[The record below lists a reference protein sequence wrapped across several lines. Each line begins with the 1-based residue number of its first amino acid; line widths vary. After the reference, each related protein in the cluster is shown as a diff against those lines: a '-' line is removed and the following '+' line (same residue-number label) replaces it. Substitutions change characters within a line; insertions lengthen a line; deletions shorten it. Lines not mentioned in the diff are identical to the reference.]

1 MEDENITKIFEYT
14 GDDIFTGAVMA
25 TVSVRSITE
34 FTKFVLEDG
43 TAITDNMINRQNVI
57 DVIVIACDENYST
70 VFKAIDNARKEAK
83 RFIIQ
88 TKVNTYDEMYIT
100 SLDFTEI
107 AEIQDA
113 VKINITFVQQQQVS
127 SSRKEIANIKSQE
140 DVKAQKDA
148 STKKT
153 GKKQA
158 VKVDRGSSMLC
169 KLLGGKG
176 CS

>member
-1 MEDENITKIFEYT
+1 MEDENITKIFEYS
-14 GDDIFTGAVMA
+14 GEDIFTDAVIA
-25 TVSVRSITE
+25 TVSVKSITE

-43 TAITDNMINRQNVI
+43 TAITDNLINRQNAI
-57 DVIVIACDENYST
+57 DVIVIACNENYAT
-70 VFKAIDNARKEAK
+70 VFKAIDDARKEGK

-100 SLDFTEI
+100 SLDFTEV

-113 VKINITFVQQQQVS
+113 VKINVNFIQQQQVS
-127 SSRKEIANIKSQE
+127 SKRRESTEVKNPE
-140 DVKAQKDA
+140 DVKKEKDT

-153 GKKQA
+153 GKKQP
-158 VKVDRGSSMLC
+158 VKIERGSSALC
-169 KLLGGKG
+169 KLLGGRG